1 MSSLSDLAR
10 RSPSTRRQPSASV
23 SSGHVRQGPT
33 SFSWI
38 RVLKGYF
45 PPWVPPCWAQESNL
59 PSRGLHDRTG
69 FEDQLGHRAHAAPNP
84 GYQADFAVSR
94 ASSTAL
100 GLPLVYPERPQRVI
114 PSRCFDQPV
123 RHQVPVDTER
133 DARIGVAGVDPPAR
147 HAQANASSAG
157 LRSGSPNAF
166 AQGQRS
172 LLQCHSGGG
181 PRSIPRLSPVASAK
195 RSLDRQRGV
204 AAALSHGAHGVL
216 LLECEPG
223 RQ

>member
-1 MSSLSDLAR
+1 VRASCAPVSARFQRSWAVLSGWRDLMSPGR
-10 RSPSTRRQPSASV
+10 RDAENLLTKRVSAY
-23 SSGHVRQGPT
+23 GAAP
-33 SFSWI
+33 
-38 RVLKGYF
+38 
-45 PPWVPPCWAQESNL
+45 ESNR